1 MERVTEYVST
11 AVSVEAAWS
20 PKEKMACEA
29 LRSQLSESLVGI
41 AAVAAAAARVIVTML
56 GLHCLR
62 DGLGPDT

>member
-1 MERVTEYVST
+1 
-11 AVSVEAAWS
+11 
-20 PKEKMACEA
+20 MACEA